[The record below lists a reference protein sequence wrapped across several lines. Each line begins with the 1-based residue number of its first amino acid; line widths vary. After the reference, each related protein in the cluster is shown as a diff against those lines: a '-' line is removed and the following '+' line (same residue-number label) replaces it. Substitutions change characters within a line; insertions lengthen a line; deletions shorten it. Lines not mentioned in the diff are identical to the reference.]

1 MMRQTLFTAP
11 RSRAP
16 GPRMARIATI
26 LKTELPHR
34 GTLDLQKRKPKRG
47 VSRTRAF
54 LQIDRGL
61 GA

>member
-1 MMRQTLFTAP
+1 
-11 RSRAP
+11 
-16 GPRMARIATI
+16 MARIATI